1 VSSVVHSTPTVCGV
15 LVTDAETL
23 VLDAS
28 VGVKWFKDEPGSD
41 EAIALID
48 RLGAG
53 EVALVVPAVF
63 PHEVLDVVRRRYG
76 ASRARRAWARFDA
89 AGLVVAG
96 VDASLIDA
104 TLAVAERFG
113 CTVYDAAAPA
123 LAARLGCAFVSA
135 DRRAHGRM
143 KRVRLIG

>member
-1 VSSVVHSTPTVCGV
+1 MS
-15 LVTDAETL
+15 AEVL

-41 EAIALID
+41 AAIQLLD
-48 RLGAG
+48 QLGARSL
-53 EVALVVPAVF
+53 ALVVPAVF
-63 PHEVLDVVRRRYG
+63 PFEVLDVARRRYG
-76 ASRARRAWARFDA
+76 ASHARQTWADLDA

-96 VDASLIDA
+96 VDTALVGE
-104 TLAVAERFG
+104 TLAVAGRFG

-123 LAARLGCAFVSA
+123 LAARLGCAFISA

-143 KRVRLIG
+143 EGVRLIG

>member
-1 VSSVVHSTPTVCGV
+1 MS
-15 LVTDAETL
+15 AETL

-28 VGVKWFKDEPGSD
+28 VGVKWFKDERGSP
-41 EAIALID
+41 EARELID

-53 EVALVVPAVF
+53 GVALVVPAVF
-63 PHEVLDVVRRRYG
+63 PHEVLDVARRRYG
-76 ASRARRAWARFDA
+76 AAHARRVWTHVDG

-96 VDASLIDA
+96 VDAALIDA

-143 KRVRLIG
+143 EWVRLLG

>member
-1 VSSVVHSTPTVCGV
+1 MLTTCAVGAMR
-15 LVTDAETL
+15 AETL

-28 VGVKWFKDEPGSD
+28 VGVKWFKDEPGSH
-41 EAIALID
+41 EARELID
-48 RLGAG
+48 RLGSG
-53 EVALVVPAVF
+53 QVALVVPAVF
-63 PHEVLDVVRRRYG
+63 PHEVLDVARRRYG
-76 ASRARRAWARFDA
+76 ASHARHVWAQFDQ

-143 KRVRLIG
+143 KRARLIG